1 MLDTDEWTN
10 SKSQREKLRQ
20 KFDGRC
26 GYCGEELTKM
36 QADHVKP
43 VIRLTTDPWGK
54 TLPASER
61 RYIKPERNVV
71 GNMMPAC
78 PACNNSK
85 GGYDLEGWRD
95 LISRSAEIVAK
106 QKPIFKAGV
115 RFGVI
120 EVTDQPVVFH
130 FETVDDSKE
139 ASGEEG

>member
-1 MLDTDEWTN
+1 MDDADEWTN
-10 SKSQREKLRQ
+10 SKAQREALRQ

-26 GYCGEELTKM
+26 GYCGELLTKM
-36 QADHVKP
+36 QADHIKP

-54 TLPASER
+54 PLPAGER

-78 PACNNSK
+78 PSCNSSK

-106 QKPIFKAGV
+106 QKPIFRAGV

-120 EVTDQPVVFH
+120 AVNDARVEFY
-130 FETVDDSKE
+130 FEKQKE
-139 ASGEEG
+139 AKK

>member
-1 MLDTDEWTN
+1 MDDGDEWTN
-10 SKSQREKLRQ
+10 SKAQRAALKA

-26 GYCGEELTKM
+26 GYCGEPLTKM
-36 QADHVKP
+36 QADHIKP
-43 VIRLTTDPWGK
+43 VIRLTTDPWGNP
-54 TLPASER
+54 LPASER

-78 PACNNSK
+78 PSCNNSK

-95 LISRSAEIVAK
+95 LIARSAEIVSK

-120 EVTDQPVVFH
+120 EVSDKPVRFY
-130 FETVDDSKE
+130 FEKQKE
-139 ASGEEG
+139 PEA